1 MGNSAL
7 GLAALSACLLV
18 GTLATAQNQ
27 TMGSSANPFWGSVT
41 AAPLTD
47 ETVKLSL
54 DGAIELGLRNNLGLK
69 EAEAGKKTLEGQKKQ
84 ALQLFLPNI
93 SLVGDTGTHQT
104 NLAQYGFTPSVMKQ
118 FASLMGSSSSLAGMS
133 FVTKDELTDGKI
145 QFSQVLF
152 SGPVIAGWKA
162 AGAADR
168 AAHFEVT
175 RSRGEVV
182 QQVATAYLYALAAEA
197 EVSQAQAQLT
207 TAQELERQAVAA
219 HEAGVA
225 ANLDELRA
233 KVARQAREV
242 ALIGARNSYE
252 KSLIRLKR
260 EIGIDPGQKLQLTDP
275 APYSE
280 LAAQDLNELKVTAY
294 RSRQD
299 YQKLTNEVE
308 EMKAIHVAYRAQRM
322 PTLAFGGQYAVSHVN
337 GVGANG
343 NFVAVGS
350 LTVPLMREAR
360 LRGDVA
366 VAAAQKRATEAQL
379 ADLRTM
385 IEEQLRAALLDI
397 DAGSQLVDVAR
408 SNVEL
413 ATRALAD
420 EKDRVSSG
428 VDDNLPLVEAQST
441 LAQAQSNQI
450 ECLFQFNVAKLELAR
465 ATGLLETQYRAYL
478 GR

>member
-1 MGNSAL
+1 MGISAL
-7 GLAALSACLLV
+7 RLAALSGCLLV
-18 GTLATAQNQ
+18 ATVATAHSQ
-27 TMGSSANPFWGSVT
+27 TLGSATNPFWGSVT
-41 AAPLTD
+41 ARPLTD

-69 EAEAGKKTLEGQKKQ
+69 EAEAGKKSLEGQKKQ

-93 SLVGDTGTHQT
+93 SLVGDAGTHQT
-104 NLAQYGFTPSVMKQ
+104 NLIQYGFGPGTIQK
-118 FASLMGSSSSLAGMS
+118 FASLMGGGSTADFK
-133 FVTKDELTDGKI
+133 FVTKDELTEGKI

-168 AAHFEVT
+168 AAFFEVT

-182 QQVATAYLYALAAEA
+182 QQVATAYLYTLAAEA
-197 EVSQAQAQLT
+197 EVAQAQAQLT

-233 KVARQAREV
+233 RVARQAREV

-280 LAAQDLNELKVTAY
+280 LAAQDLNALKATAY

-299 YQKLTNEVE
+299 YQKLTNEAE
-308 EMKAIHVAYRAQRM
+308 EMKAAQLAYRTQRM
-322 PTLAFGGQYAVSHVN
+322 PTLAFGGQYAVSNVN

-343 NFVAVGS
+343 NFLAMGS
-350 LTVPLMREAR
+350 LTVPLMREAK

-379 ADLRTM
+379 ADLRTT
-385 IEEQLRAALLDI
+385 IEQQLRAALLDI
-397 DAGSQLVDVAR
+397 DAGSKLVNVAR
-408 SNVEL
+408 SNVDL

-420 EKDRVSSG
+420 ETDRVSSG

-450 ECLFQFNVAKLELAR
+450 ECLYQFNVAKLELAR

-478 GR
+478 GQ